1 MKTTLKI
8 LILISTILTSSIVAQ
23 DTTKTQTSLIIKTDI
38 FMPIYSLATNYK
50 AGSLTVEFGVKR
62 RHSLQITGLVSNLI
76 GTTQQYKST
85 QIIPAYKYFLS
96 NKKPYTGFYTGLYIK
111 GDQLTSISDYR
122 QFSEP
127 SYLEY
132 KTTSMGGGLLFGY
145 QNYIKKR
152 IVVDILL
159 GIGAR
164 QILNREIVKI
174 ENITFDV
181 NKKTYLDALFALNIG
196 YKF

>member
-1 MKTTLKI
+1 
-8 LILISTILTSSIVAQ
+8 
-23 DTTKTQTSLIIKTDI
+23 
-38 FMPIYSLATNYK
+38 
-50 AGSLTVEFGVKR
+50 
-62 RHSLQITGLVSNLI
+62 
-76 GTTQQYKST
+76 
-85 QIIPAYKYFLS
+85 
-96 NKKPYTGFYTGLYIK
+96 
-111 GDQLTSISDYR
+111 
-122 QFSEP
+122 
-127 SYLEY
+127 
-132 KTTSMGGGLLFGY
+132 MGGGLLFGY